1 MHYPIIVII
10 IIIVTIIIIILI
22 IIIII
27 IIIIIAATI
36 QELPLLPAAYC
47 SCVAII
53 LAILLFQG
61 RYYLIHRVATC
72 LLEDIYINYDDIS
85 DCQKQPQVHRA
96 RATYINVYGY
106 IYSMNN
112 SQHAI

>member
-27 IIIIIAATI
+27 IIIIITATI

-61 RYYLIHRVATC
+61 SYYLIHRVATC
-72 LLEDIYINYDDIS
+72 LLEDILIMMIFPIARSN
-85 DCQKQPQVHRA
+85 HRS
-96 RATYINVYGY
+96 TGLGLHI
-106 IYSMNN
+106 
-112 SQHAI
+112 

>member
-10 IIIVTIIIIILI
+10 IIIVTIKIIILI

-72 LLEDIYINYDDIS
+72 LLEDILIMMIFPIARSN
-85 DCQKQPQVHRA
+85 HRS
-96 RATYINVYGY
+96 TGLGLHI
-106 IYSMNN
+106 
-112 SQHAI
+112 